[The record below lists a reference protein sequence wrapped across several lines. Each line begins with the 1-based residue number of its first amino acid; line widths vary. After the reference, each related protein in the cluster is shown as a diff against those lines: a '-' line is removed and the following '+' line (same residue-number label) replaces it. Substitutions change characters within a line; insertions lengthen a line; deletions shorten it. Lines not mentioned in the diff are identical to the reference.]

1 MLAAEL
7 LKTSRVRAIKQ
18 TRIRRALIMA
28 LVSVMVIG
36 AEQFV
41 RSLVMT

>member
-1 MLAAEL
+1 L

-18 TRIRRALIMA
+18 ARIRRALMMA
-28 LVSVMVIG
+28 VVSFIVIG

-41 RSLVMT
+41 RSLVIT

>member
-7 LKTSRVRAIKQ
+7 LKTSRVRSIKQ
-18 TRIRRALIMA
+18 DRIRRALIMA
-28 LVSVMVIG
+28 LVSFLVIG

-41 RSLVMT
+41 RSLGMT